1 MMTSA
6 VFFVSLLAGLPIFIT
21 LLLGTLVFL
30 LQADLAVLMTSLP
43 IQLYGS
49 LNQNGLL
56 AIPLFMLVGELM
68 NRGGL
73 TTRLMNAADV
83 FVGGFKGGLAY
94 VIVLT
99 NAMAA
104 SILGSATAQSAVMSR
119 LMIPAMVEKG
129 YNTEFSAAVTMAGG
143 LLGPI
148 IPPSMLMII
157 YGVVAYQP
165 ISALVIAGIL
175 PGLLIVTGFALVIF
189 ITGIVKG
196 LPSGERHPKSRVR
209 QDLVA
214 GLLPA
219 TIPLVVIVCI
229 IAGVM
234 TPTEAGAVASI
245 MAFIIGA
252 GVYKAIH
259 VKELGAVFAS
269 VALNTAT
276 ITGLIATASVFGWAL
291 SFEAVPDMLVEWIS
305 GITTS
310 PIIFLMLVY
319 VLVILLGMF
328 LESISVMIVI
338 VPIILPAA
346 LSFGIDPIHFG
357 VIISLATL
365 VGLVT
370 PPVGPGLYIAMT
382 AANLPMGALFRA
394 MVPFLLAMFVSML
407 IIALVPA
414 ISLWLPSLMAG

>member
-1 MMTSA
+1 MITSIT
-6 VFFVSLLAGLPIFIT
+6 FFVTLLIGLPIFIT

-30 LQADLAVLMTSLP
+30 WQTDLSVLMSSLP

-68 NRGGL
+68 NKGGL
-73 TTRLMNAADV
+73 TSRLMNAADV

-94 VIVLT
+94 VNLLT

-104 SILGSATAQSAVMSR
+104 SILGSATAQIAVMSR
-119 LMIPAMVEKG
+119 LMVPTMVDKG
-129 YNTEFSAAVTMAGG
+129 YKKEFSAAVTMAGG

-165 ISALVIAGIL
+165 ISALFIAGIV
-175 PGLLIVTGFALVIF
+175 PGLLIIAGFALVIF
-189 ITGIVKG
+189 LTGLFAG
-196 LPSGERHPKSRVR
+196 LPAGEHLKHKNMRRELLS
-209 QDLVA
+209 
-214 GLLPA
+214 GLLPG

-229 IAGVM
+229 ISGVM
-234 TPTEAGAVASI
+234 TPTEAGAIASI
-245 MAFIIGA
+245 LAFIIGA
-252 GVYKAIH
+252 GVYKSISL
-259 VKELGAVFAS
+259 KELPAIFAS

-310 PIIFLMLVY
+310 PLLFLMLVY

-346 LSFGIDPIHFG
+346 ISFGIDPIHFG

-365 VGLVT
+365 IGLVT

-382 AANLPMGALFRA
+382 SANLPMGALFKA
-394 MVPFLLAMFVSML
+394 MLPFLASMLICML
-407 IIALVPA
+407 IIAVFPA
-414 ISLWLPSLMAG
+414 ISLWLPSLM

>member
-1 MMTSA
+1 MSGLITMIDRLIGQIEYALLIGLT
-6 VFFVSLLAGLPIFIT
+6 VSLT
-21 LLLGTLVFL
+21 LILSAQV
-30 LQADLAVLMTSLP
+30 VLRYFFS
-43 IQLYGS
+43 S
-49 LNQNGLL
+49 
-56 AIPLFMLVGELM
+56 PLFWAEEV
-68 NRGGL
+68 
-73 TTRLMNAADV
+73 AV
-83 FVGGFKGGLAY
+83 Q
-94 VIVLT
+94 
-99 NAMAA
+99 
-104 SILGSATAQSAVMSR
+104 ILISAT
-119 LMIPAMVEKG
+119 
-129 YNTEFSAAVTMAGG
+129 
-143 LLGPI
+143 
-148 IPPSMLMII
+148 
-157 YGVVAYQP
+157 
-165 ISALVIAGIL
+165 
-175 PGLLIVTGFALVIF
+175 
-189 ITGIVKG
+189 
-196 LPSGERHPKSRVR
+196 
-209 QDLVA
+209 
-214 GLLPA
+214 
-219 TIPLVVIVCI
+219 I

-245 MAFIIGA
+245 MAFVIGA
-252 GVYKAIH
+252 GAYKAIRL
-259 VKELGAVFAS
+259 KDLGPVFAS

-310 PIIFLMLVY
+310 PILFLMLVY

-394 MVPFLLAMFVSML
+394 MVPFLLSMFACML
-407 IIALVPA
+407 IIALFPA
-414 ISLWLPSLMAG
+414 VSLWLPGLMAG

>member
-1 MMTSA
+1 
-6 VFFVSLLAGLPIFIT
+6 
-21 LLLGTLVFL
+21 
-30 LQADLAVLMTSLP
+30 
-43 IQLYGS
+43 
-49 LNQNGLL
+49 
-56 AIPLFMLVGELM
+56 
-68 NRGGL
+68 
-73 TTRLMNAADV
+73 
-83 FVGGFKGGLAY
+83 
-94 VIVLT
+94 
-99 NAMAA
+99 
-104 SILGSATAQSAVMSR
+104 
-119 LMIPAMVEKG
+119 
-129 YNTEFSAAVTMAGG
+129 
-143 LLGPI
+143 
-148 IPPSMLMII
+148 
-157 YGVVAYQP
+157 VVAYQP
-165 ISALVIAGIL
+165 ISALFIAGIL

-196 LPSGERHPKSRVR
+196 LPSGELHPKSRVR

-414 ISLWLPSLMAG
+414 SSLWLPSLMAG